1 MKKAPW
7 ISAIVGAGLFFAN
20 FAAADTAVKLTEIFT
35 DHKFT
40 RPVALITSPD
50 DSSRQFF
57 VEQTGKIKIIKG
69 GKVAGE
75 FLDFTDRKMAA
86 KDFEEGLLGLAFHPK
101 YKDNGKFYVFYTQ
114 QGPKR
119 SVISEIQVS
128 KANADAADLSTERIL
143 MEIHQPEWN
152 HNGGNIMFGPKDG
165 YLYIGSGD
173 GGMRNGVH
181 LLSQKLEVWQGKV
194 LRIDVDNTSRGRQYA
209 IPSDNPFV
217 NTPHAAPEVYAY
229 GIRNPWGIWIDDQ
242 TNDFWLADVGQNLW
256 EEINLIVPGGNYGW
270 NYKEASHTFVGYAD
284 LMKALGINKTEP
296 PKNLEMIEPVF
307 EINRLEA
314 LSITGGYVYRGS
326 GIPGLKD
333 HFLLGDWKLGNMW
346 ALKKTGDNEASSQVI
361 LKPSPDEKIQP
372 TGFYPDLNGEP
383 IVLNWD
389 GRVFKMEA
397 K

>member
-7 ISAIVGAGLFFAN
+7 ISTLVGAALLFAN
-20 FAAADTAVKLTEIFT
+20 SAAADTAIKLTEILT
-35 DHKFT
+35 DHKFE

-50 DSSRQFF
+50 DSGRQFF
-57 VEQTGKIKIIKG
+57 VEQTGKIKIIKD
-69 GKVAGE
+69 GKVAGV
-75 FLDFTDRKMAA
+75 FLDFSDRKMAA

-101 YKDNGKFYVFYTQ
+101 YKDNGKFYVFYSQ

-128 KANADAADLSTERIL
+128 KDNADAADLSTERVL
-143 MEIHQPEWN
+143 MEIQQPEWN
-152 HNGGNIMFGPKDG
+152 HNGGNIIIGPKDG

-181 LLSQKLEVWQGKV
+181 LLAQKLETWQGKV
-194 LRIDVDNTSRGRQYA
+194 LRIDIDKKSPGREYG
-209 IPSDNPFV
+209 IPADNPFV
-217 NTPHAAPEVYAY
+217 NTPHAAPEIYAY

-270 NYKEASHTFVGYAD
+270 NFREATHEFGGYKD
-284 LMKALGINKTEP
+284 LMGALGINKTDP
-296 PKNLEMIEPVF
+296 PKGVEFVEPVF

-314 LSITGGYVYRGS
+314 LSITGGFVYRGS

-361 LKPSPDEKIQP
+361 LKPSPDDKIQP

-389 GRVFKMEA
+389 GRVFRMEA